1 MARAKAYF
9 TLVTTLTVLA
19 YTLSTAKLAATLLPP
34 MRAEPPSCARLA
46 DSLSPPVFADAD
58 TRAGDANALLLMM
71 LAVRLALETT
81 SHRARRG
88 TRRGDAWGAE
98 RAPALSS
105 RETALRFK

>member
-71 LAVRLALETT
+71 HAVYVSRLRRRVIERGAGPGEET
-81 SHRARRG
+81 RVG
-88 TRRGDAWGAE
+88 CGAGAC
-98 RAPALSS
+98 APL
-105 RETALRFK
+105 L